1 MLKWLV
7 AIFIVVFI
15 AGLLLPRLSRWL
27 PLGRLPGDV
36 SLRWRKRDYH
46 FPFATT
52 VLLSLLLGLLLR
64 YL

>member
-7 AIFIVVFI
+7 AMFIVVFI
-15 AGLLLPRLSRWL
+15 LGILLPRLYRWL

-36 SLRWRKRDYH
+36 RLRWRGRDYH

>member
-1 MLKWLV
+1 MFKWLV
-7 AIFIVVFI
+7 AIFIMVFVI
-15 AGLLLPRLSRWL
+15 GVALPRLSARL

-36 SLRWRKRDYH
+36 HLRWRGREYH

-64 YL
+64 FL